1 MGQIRIG
8 INAKSWH
15 LGRSHRRPSHKN
27 KRHAMQ
33 FELLWQNFSA
43 VYARDLNPKKM
54 QQLKNNML
62 ELLLTS

>member
-1 MGQIRIG
+1 
-8 INAKSWH
+8 
-15 LGRSHRRPSHKN
+15 
-27 KRHAMQ
+27 MQ